1 MDVYTDFASVYDIFM
16 EEVPYEAWIAFLEEI
31 WRRENLQPKTIADL
45 GCGTGNVLLPLAQK
59 GFDMIGVDVSSDML
73 CQAEQK
79 LRQAGYSAQL
89 LEQDLSA
96 FALPMPVDCMI
107 SLCDSLNYLIEDGA
121 LSAAFSCVRE
131 YLTPEGIFL
140 FDLNTEYKFRE
151 VLAQNTYAVT
161 EAHAAYIWENYYDE
175 AEKINEYA
183 VNLFLEKTDG
193 TYVRTEEFHYER
205 AYSLEE
211 VTAALAENGLRI
223 VSLWEDYHWQT
234 PKADSQR
241 IVFVVKREK

>member
-1 MDVYTDFASVYDIFM
+1 MAYESLADVYDAFNEDAN
-16 EEVPYEAWIAFLEEI
+16 YEALYEKIQSVLHRAGI
-31 WRRENLQPKTIADL
+31 SKGIIADL

-59 GFDMIGVDVSSDML
+59 GFDMIGVDASSDML

>member
-59 GFDMIGVDVSSDML
+59 GFDMIGVDASSDML

-175 AEKINEYA
+175 VEKINEYA

>member
-59 GFDMIGVDVSSDML
+59 GFDMIGVDASSDML
-73 CQAEQK
+73 CQVEQK

-161 EAHAAYIWENYYDE
+161 EAHAAYIWEN
-175 AEKINEYA
+175 
-183 VNLFLEKTDG
+183 
-193 TYVRTEEFHYER
+193 
-205 AYSLEE
+205 
-211 VTAALAENGLRI
+211 
-223 VSLWEDYHWQT
+223 
-234 PKADSQR
+234 
-241 IVFVVKREK
+241 